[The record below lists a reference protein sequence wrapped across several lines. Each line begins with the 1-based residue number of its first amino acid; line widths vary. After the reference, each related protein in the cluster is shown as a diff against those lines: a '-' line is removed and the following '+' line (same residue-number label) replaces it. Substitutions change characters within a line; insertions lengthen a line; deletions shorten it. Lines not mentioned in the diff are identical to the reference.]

1 MYLFIYRLLDSHV
14 GLNVKGLKRGSTP
27 SCDPGDQIV
36 INKITPDWVKSQPLE
51 TVVVRRDPRSQTKAL
66 VNAGGLIFPA
76 LIGRSGRTALKIEG
90 DGATPLASM
99 RVLYGYYRAD
109 RVRPPMGRVPLV
121 PIAADMGWCDAPDH
135 GVYNR
140 LVRLPFS
147 ASHENLMRDDN
158 LYDICLVLDWNLR
171 QRRRY
176 RGSAIFFH
184 LASPEGKPTQGCIAV
199 SQRAMIRLLQ
209 IMGPH
214 TSVRVV

>member
-1 MYLFIYRLLDSHV
+1 M
-14 GLNVKGLKRGSTP
+14 
-27 SCDPGDQIV
+27 
-36 INKITPDWVKSQPLE
+36 INKITPDWVKSQPLQ
-51 TVVVRRDPRSQTKAL
+51 TVVVRRDPRSQTRAL

-99 RVLYGYYRAD
+99 RVLYGFYRAD

-140 LVRLPFS
+140 PVRLPFS